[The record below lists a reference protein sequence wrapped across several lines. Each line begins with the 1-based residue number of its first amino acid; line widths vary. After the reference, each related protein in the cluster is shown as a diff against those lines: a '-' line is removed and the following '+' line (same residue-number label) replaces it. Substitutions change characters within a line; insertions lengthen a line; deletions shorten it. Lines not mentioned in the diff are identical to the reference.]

1 MKTILVT
8 TFAFAV
14 MVFAFGADSVMAK
27 GEEKSPIH
35 PLDSICKKITGD
47 KWALYNN
54 SDDPS
59 HGLCISFA
67 EYDQGDVRKAFEA
80 LAGEIDGLRDPDQAG
95 NERDVADSGNE
106 DSTSAASASDQ

>member
-1 MKTILVT
+1 MKTLIT
-8 TFAFAV
+8 TFAIAV
-14 MVFAFGADSVMAK
+14 MVFAFSADSVMA

-67 EYDQGDVRKAFEA
+67 EYDEGDVRKAFEA
-80 LAGEIDGLRDPDQAG
+80 LAGEIDGLRDPDQTG

-106 DSTSAASASDQ
+106 GSTSAASANDQ